1 MQEYSKMDAGI
12 RASLE
17 VGGTLEALCRE
28 GARRMLAE
36 AMELEVEEYV
46 NRFPVPGSPRRGGWQ
61 TSGGSIDNL
70 KCEDV
75 KM

>member
-1 MQEYSKMDAGI
+1 MDAGI

-46 NRFPVPGSPRRGGWQ
+46 NRFLALRDEEGGKRLVVPL
-61 TSGGSIDNL
+61 II
-70 KCEDV
+70 
-75 KM
+75 